1 MFKKSMEMDKIVIEF
16 KDRILETIGRGKINR
31 YFLNEGNDK

>member
-1 MFKKSMEMDKIVIEF
+1 MYKKSMEMDKIITEF

-31 YFLNEGNDK
+31 FF